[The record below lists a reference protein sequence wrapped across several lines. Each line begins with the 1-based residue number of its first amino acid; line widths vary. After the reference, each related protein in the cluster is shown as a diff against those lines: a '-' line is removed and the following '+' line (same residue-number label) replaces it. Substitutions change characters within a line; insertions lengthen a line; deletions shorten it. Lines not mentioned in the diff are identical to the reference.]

1 MAVTFSLVCGI
12 NNIFL
17 VTLMTSFLLIIL
29 YPQDTREE
37 IQSEETILPDI
48 ETPKITIYIPSEED
62 YMKQIKQL
70 TERYDLSLTSSKQA
84 AYYDNLLGDIEIQL
98 NEIAQKNATIYASL
112 EFNKFK
118 KEHDE
123 IRGVYF
129 NGYLF
134 NNLNKRESI
143 EEILMSTNVNTLV
156 IDVKTDNGHILFD
169 TDVEE
174 VSYLNNERVKFSKN
188 EIQDLREIKDLY
200 LIARLVVFQDPLF
213 AKFFPDEAVFD
224 SRLNKPYS
232 QNGQF
237 FLDPS
242 SEKVQNYIVNIAV
255 EACRLG
261 FDEIQYD
268 YIRYPDSNNK
278 FMRFDTKNDFENRV
292 NNINSFLSKS
302 RQMLHNEGCLLSA
315 DTFGYILTNKQ
326 DGGIGQNLESIV
338 ENVDFIS
345 PMVYPSHY
353 TNGSFGYQNPNKH
366 PYEVIT
372 AALTDAL
379 DRGIDKDK
387 IRPFLQGFWHSNE
400 DIRNNI
406 KAASDL
412 KMDWLI
418 WNILSVYE
426 LDSFSK
432 LSE

>member
-1 MAVTFSLVCGI
+1 ML
-12 NNIFL
+12 
-17 VTLMTSFLLIIL
+17 FLLIFL
-29 YPQDTREE
+29 YPQKL
-37 IQSEETILPDI
+37 SEEMENEEVAISQLKTT
-48 ETPKITIYIPSEED
+48 ETTIYVLSQKDHINT
-62 YMKQIKQL
+62 IKQVM
-70 TERYDLSLTSSKQA
+70 ENYDMAVLRSNLDVYSEILLSGI
-84 AYYDNLLGDIEIQL
+84 DVQL
-98 NEIAQKNATIYASL
+98 QEIALKNATIYASMKI
-112 EFNKFK
+112 NKFK
-118 KEHDE
+118 KENDQ
-123 IRGVYF
+123 IRGIYL

-134 NNLNKRESI
+134 NNPSKRESI
-143 EEILMSTNVNTLV
+143 EKILTNTDVNTLV

-169 TDVEE
+169 TEIDE
-174 VSYLNNERVKFSKN
+174 VIYLNNERVKFTN
-188 EIQDLREIKDLY
+188 NDLQELREIKDIY
-200 LIARLVVFQDPLF
+200 LVGRLVVFQDPLF
-213 AKFFPDEAVFD
+213 AKVFPDEAVFD

-242 SEKVQNYIVNIAV
+242 SKKVQDYIINIAI
-255 EACRLG
+255 ESCRLG

-268 YIRYPDSNNK
+268 YIRYPDSNSK
-278 FMRFDTKNDFENRV
+278 FMQFDTKNDFENRV
-292 NNINSFLSKS
+292 NNINSFLSRS
-302 RQMLHNEGCLLSA
+302 RQLLHNEGCLLSA

-326 DGGIGQNLESIV
+326 DGGIGQNLETIV

-353 TNGSFGYQNPNKH
+353 TNGSFGYQNPNEH

-379 DRGIDKDK
+379 DRGVDKDK

-412 KMDWLI
+412 EMDWLI

-426 LDSFSK
+426 LDSFTK

>member
-1 MAVTFSLVCGI
+1 MRKIFF
-12 NNIFL
+12 NIFL
-17 VTLMTSFLLIIL
+17 VTVIMLFLLIFL
-29 YPQDTREE
+29 YPQKL
-37 IQSEETILPDI
+37 SEEMENEEVVISQLKTT
-48 ETPKITIYIPSEED
+48 ETTIYVLSQKDHINT
-62 YMKQIKQL
+62 IKQVM
-70 TERYDLSLTSSKQA
+70 ENYDMAVLRSNLDTYSEILLSGI
-84 AYYDNLLGDIEIQL
+84 DVQL
-98 NEIAQKNATIYASL
+98 QEIALKNATIYASMKI
-112 EFNKFK
+112 NKFK
-118 KEHDE
+118 KENDQ
-123 IRGVYF
+123 IRGIYL

-134 NNLNKRESI
+134 NNPSKRESI
-143 EEILMSTNVNTLV
+143 EKILTNTDVNTLV

-169 TDVEE
+169 TEIDE
-174 VSYLNNERVKFSKN
+174 VIYLNNERVKFTN
-188 EIQDLREIKDLY
+188 NDLQELREIKDIY
-200 LIARLVVFQDPLF
+200 LVGRLVVFQDPLF
-213 AKFFPDEAVFD
+213 AKVFPDEAVFD
-224 SRLNKPYS
+224 SRLNKPHS

-242 SEKVQNYIVNIAV
+242 SKKVQDYIINIAI
-255 EACRLG
+255 ESCRLG

-268 YIRYPDSNNK
+268 YIRYPDSNSK
-278 FMRFDTKNDFENRV
+278 FMQFDTKNDFENRV
-292 NNINSFLSKS
+292 NNINSFLSRS
-302 RQMLHNEGCLLSA
+302 RQLLHNEGCLLSA

-326 DGGIGQNLESIV
+326 DGGIGQNLETIV

-353 TNGSFGYQNPNKH
+353 TNGSFGYQNPNEH

-379 DRGIDKDK
+379 DRGVDKDK

-412 KMDWLI
+412 EMDWLI

-426 LDSFSK
+426 LDSFTK

>member
-1 MAVTFSLVCGI
+1 MRKIFF
-12 NNIFL
+12 NIFL
-17 VTLMTSFLLIIL
+17 VTVIMLFLLIFL
-29 YPQDTREE
+29 YPQKL
-37 IQSEETILPDI
+37 SEEMENEEVAISQLKTT
-48 ETPKITIYIPSEED
+48 ETTIYVLSQKDHINT
-62 YMKQIKQL
+62 IKQVM
-70 TERYDLSLTSSKQA
+70 ENYDMAVLRSNLDAYSEILLSGI
-84 AYYDNLLGDIEIQL
+84 DVQL
-98 NEIAQKNATIYASL
+98 QEIALKNATIYASMKI
-112 EFNKFK
+112 NKFK
-118 KEHDE
+118 KENDQ
-123 IRGVYF
+123 IRGIYL

-134 NNLNKRESI
+134 NNPSKRESI
-143 EEILMSTNVNTLV
+143 EKILTNTDVNTLV

-169 TDVEE
+169 TEIDE
-174 VSYLNNERVKFSKN
+174 VIYLNNERVKFTN
-188 EIQDLREIKDLY
+188 NDLQELREIKDIY
-200 LIARLVVFQDPLF
+200 LVGRLVVFQDPLF
-213 AKFFPDEAVFD
+213 AKVFPDEAVFD

-242 SEKVQNYIVNIAV
+242 SKKVQDYIINIAI
-255 EACRLG
+255 ESCRLG

-268 YIRYPDSNNK
+268 YIRYPDSNSK
-278 FMRFDTKNDFENRV
+278 FMQFDTKNDFENRV
-292 NNINSFLSKS
+292 NNINSFLSRS
-302 RQMLHNEGCLLSA
+302 RQLLHNEDCLLSA

-326 DGGIGQNLESIV
+326 DGGIGQNLETIV

-353 TNGSFGYQNPNKH
+353 TNGSFGYQNPNEH

-379 DRGIDKDK
+379 DRGVDKDK

-412 KMDWLI
+412 EMDWLI

-426 LDSFSK
+426 LDSFTK

>member
-1 MAVTFSLVCGI
+1 MKKILF
-12 NNIFL
+12 NIFL
-17 VTLMTSFLLIIL
+17 VTAITLFLLIFL
-29 YPQDTREE
+29 YPQKLSQEMENEE
-37 IQSEETILPDI
+37 VAISQLKTTETTIYVLSEKDHVKTIKQVMENYDMSVLSSNLNAYSEILFSDI
-48 ETPKITIYIPSEED
+48 EV
-62 YMKQIKQL
+62 QL
-70 TERYDLSLTSSKQA
+70 Q
-84 AYYDNLLGDIEIQL
+84 
-98 NEIAQKNATIYASL
+98 EIALKNATIYASL
-112 EFNKFK
+112 KINKFK
-118 KEHDE
+118 KENDQ
-123 IRGVYF
+123 IRGIYL

-134 NNLNKRESI
+134 NNPSKRESI
-143 EEILMSTNVNTLV
+143 EKILTNTDVNTLV

-169 TDVEE
+169 TEIDE
-174 VSYLNNERVKFSKN
+174 VIYLNNERVKFTKN
-188 EIQDLREIKDLY
+188 DLQELKEIKDIY
-200 LIARLVVFQDPLF
+200 LVGRLVVFQDPLF
-213 AKFFPDEAVFD
+213 AKVFPDEAVFD

-242 SEKVQNYIVNIAV
+242 SQKVQDYIINIAI
-255 EACRLG
+255 ESCRLG

-268 YIRYPDSNNK
+268 YIRYPDSSSK
-278 FMRFDTKNDFENRV
+278 FMQFDTKNDFENRV

-302 RQMLHNEGCLLSA
+302 RQLLHNEGCLLSA

-326 DGGIGQNLESIV
+326 DGGIGQNLETII

-353 TNGSFGYQNPNKH
+353 TNGSFGYQNPNEH

-379 DRGIDKDK
+379 DRGVDKDK

-412 KMDWLI
+412 EMDWLI

-426 LDSFSK
+426 LDSFTK

>member
-1 MAVTFSLVCGI
+1 MKKVVV
-12 NNIFL
+12 NIFL

-48 ETPKITIYIPSEED
+48 KTPKITIYIPSEED
-62 YMKQIKQL
+62 YMKQIKQI

-84 AYYDNLLGDIEIQL
+84 EYYENLFGDIEIQL

-123 IRGVYF
+123 IRGVYL

-134 NNLNKRESI
+134 NNPNKRESI
-143 EEILMSTNVNTLV
+143 EEILMSTDVNTLV

-268 YIRYPDSNNK
+268 YIRYPDSSNK

>member
-1 MAVTFSLVCGI
+1 MKKVVV
-12 NNIFL
+12 NIFL

-123 IRGVYF
+123 IRGVYL

-134 NNLNKRESI
+134 NNPNKRESI
-143 EEILMSTNVNTLV
+143 EEILMSTNVNSLV

-188 EIQDLREIKDLY
+188 DIQDLREIKDLY

-213 AKFFPDEAVFD
+213 TKFFPDEAVFD

-302 RQMLHNEGCLLSA
+302 RKMLHNEGCLLSA

>member
-1 MAVTFSLVCGI
+1 MRKILF
-12 NNIFL
+12 NIFL
-17 VTLMTSFLLIIL
+17 VTSIMLCLLIFL
-29 YPQDTREE
+29 YPQKL
-37 IQSEETILPDI
+37 SEEMENEEVAISQLKTT
-48 ETPKITIYIPSEED
+48 ETTIYVLSQKDHINT
-62 YMKQIKQL
+62 IKQVM
-70 TERYDLSLTSSKQA
+70 ENYDMAVLRSNLDVYSE
-84 AYYDNLLGDIEIQL
+84 NLLSGIDVQL
-98 NEIAQKNATIYASL
+98 QEIALKNATIYASMKI
-112 EFNKFK
+112 NKFK
-118 KEHDE
+118 KENDQ
-123 IRGVYF
+123 IRGIYL

-134 NNLNKRESI
+134 NNPSKRESI
-143 EEILMSTNVNTLV
+143 EKILTNTDVNTLV

-169 TDVEE
+169 TEIDE
-174 VSYLNNERVKFSKN
+174 VIYLNNERIKFTN
-188 EIQDLREIKDLY
+188 NDLQELREIKDIY
-200 LIARLVVFQDPLF
+200 LVGRLVVFQDPLF
-213 AKFFPDEAVFD
+213 AKVFPDEAVFD
-224 SRLNKPYS
+224 SRLNKPHS

-242 SEKVQNYIVNIAV
+242 SKKVQDYIINIAI
-255 EACRLG
+255 ESCRLG

-268 YIRYPDSNNK
+268 YIRYPDSSSK
-278 FMRFDTKNDFENRV
+278 FMQFDTKNDFENRV

-302 RQMLHNEGCLLSA
+302 RQLLHSEGCLLSA
-315 DTFGYILTNKQ
+315 DTFGFILTNKQ
-326 DGGIGQNLESIV
+326 DGGIGQNLETIV

-353 TNGSFGYQNPNKH
+353 TNGSFGYQNPNEH

-379 DRGIDKDK
+379 DRGVDKDK

-412 KMDWLI
+412 EMDWLI

-426 LDSFSK
+426 LDSFTK

>member
-1 MAVTFSLVCGI
+1 MRKILF
-12 NNIFL
+12 NIFL
-17 VTLMTSFLLIIL
+17 VTVIMLFLLIFL
-29 YPQDTREE
+29 YPQKL
-37 IQSEETILPDI
+37 SEEMENEEVAISQLKTT
-48 ETPKITIYIPSEED
+48 ETTIYVLSQKDHINT
-62 YMKQIKQL
+62 IKQVM
-70 TERYDLSLTSSKQA
+70 ENYDMAVLRSNLDTYSEILLSGI
-84 AYYDNLLGDIEIQL
+84 DVQL
-98 NEIAQKNATIYASL
+98 QEIALKNATIYASMKI
-112 EFNKFK
+112 NKFK
-118 KEHDE
+118 KENDQ
-123 IRGVYF
+123 IRGIYL

-134 NNLNKRESI
+134 NNPSKRESI
-143 EEILMSTNVNTLV
+143 EKILTNTDVNTLV

-169 TDVEE
+169 TEIDE
-174 VSYLNNERVKFSKN
+174 VIYLNNERVKFTN
-188 EIQDLREIKDLY
+188 NDLQELREIKDIY
-200 LIARLVVFQDPLF
+200 LVGRLVVFQDPLF
-213 AKFFPDEAVFD
+213 AKVFPDEAVFD

-242 SEKVQNYIVNIAV
+242 SKKVQDYIINIAI
-255 EACRLG
+255 ESCRLG

-268 YIRYPDSNNK
+268 YIRYPDSSSK
-278 FMRFDTKNDFENRV
+278 FMQFDTKNDFENRV
-292 NNINSFLSKS
+292 NNINSFLSRS
-302 RQMLHNEGCLLSA
+302 RQLLHSEGCLLSA
-315 DTFGYILTNKQ
+315 DTFGFILTNKQ
-326 DGGIGQNLESIV
+326 DGGIGQNLETIV

-379 DRGIDKDK
+379 DRGVDKDK

-412 KMDWLI
+412 EMDWLI

-426 LDSFSK
+426 LDSFTK

>member
-1 MAVTFSLVCGI
+1 MKKVVV
-12 NNIFL
+12 NIFL

-302 RQMLHNEGCLLSA
+302 RKMLHNEGCLLSA

-353 TNGSFGYQNPNKH
+353 TNGFFGYQNPNKH

>member
-1 MAVTFSLVCGI
+1 MRKIFF
-12 NNIFL
+12 NIFL
-17 VTLMTSFLLIIL
+17 VTVIMLFLLIFL
-29 YPQDTREE
+29 YPQKL
-37 IQSEETILPDI
+37 SEEMENEEVAISQLKTT
-48 ETPKITIYIPSEED
+48 ETTIYVLSQKDHINT
-62 YMKQIKQL
+62 IKQVM
-70 TERYDLSLTSSKQA
+70 ENYDMAVLRSNLDAYSEILLS
-84 AYYDNLLGDIEIQL
+84 GIEVQL
-98 NEIAQKNATIYASL
+98 QEIALKNATIYASMKI
-112 EFNKFK
+112 NKFK
-118 KEHDE
+118 KENDQ
-123 IRGVYF
+123 IRGIYL

-134 NNLNKRESI
+134 NNPSKRESI
-143 EEILMSTNVNTLV
+143 EKILTNTDVNTLV

-169 TDVEE
+169 TEIDE
-174 VSYLNNERVKFSKN
+174 VIYLNNERVKFTN
-188 EIQDLREIKDLY
+188 NDLQELREIKDIY
-200 LIARLVVFQDPLF
+200 LVGRLVVFQDPLF
-213 AKFFPDEAVFD
+213 AKVFPDEAVFD

-242 SEKVQNYIVNIAV
+242 SKKVQDYIINIAI
-255 EACRLG
+255 ESCRLG

-268 YIRYPDSNNK
+268 YIRYPDSNSK
-278 FMRFDTKNDFENRV
+278 FMQFDTKNDFENRV
-292 NNINSFLSKS
+292 NNINSFLSRS
-302 RQMLHNEGCLLSA
+302 RQLLHNEGCLLSA

-326 DGGIGQNLESIV
+326 DGGIGQNLETIV

-353 TNGSFGYQNPNKH
+353 TNGSFGYQNPNEH

-379 DRGIDKDK
+379 DRGVDKDK

-412 KMDWLI
+412 EMDWLI

-426 LDSFSK
+426 LDSFTK

>member
-1 MAVTFSLVCGI
+1 MRKILF
-12 NNIFL
+12 NIFL
-17 VTLMTSFLLIIL
+17 VTVIMLFLLIFL
-29 YPQDTREE
+29 YPQKL
-37 IQSEETILPDI
+37 SEEMENEEVAISQLKTT
-48 ETPKITIYIPSEED
+48 ETTIYVLSQKDHINT
-62 YMKQIKQL
+62 IKQVM
-70 TERYDLSLTSSKQA
+70 ENYDMAVLRSNLDAYSEILLS
-84 AYYDNLLGDIEIQL
+84 GIEVQL
-98 NEIAQKNATIYASL
+98 QEIALKNATIYASMKI
-112 EFNKFK
+112 NKFK
-118 KEHDE
+118 KENDQ
-123 IRGVYF
+123 IRGIYL

-134 NNLNKRESI
+134 NNPSKRESI
-143 EEILMSTNVNTLV
+143 EKILTNTDVNTLV

-169 TDVEE
+169 TEIDE
-174 VSYLNNERVKFSKN
+174 VIYLNNERVKFTN
-188 EIQDLREIKDLY
+188 NDLQELREIKDIY
-200 LIARLVVFQDPLF
+200 LVGRLVVFQDPLF
-213 AKFFPDEAVFD
+213 AKVFPDEAVFD

-242 SEKVQNYIVNIAV
+242 SKKVQDYIINIAI
-255 EACRLG
+255 ESCRLG

-268 YIRYPDSNNK
+268 YIRYPDSNSK
-278 FMRFDTKNDFENRV
+278 FMQFDTKNDFENRV
-292 NNINSFLSKS
+292 NNINSFLSRS
-302 RQMLHNEGCLLSA
+302 RQLLHNEGCLLSA

-326 DGGIGQNLESIV
+326 DGGIGQNLETIV

-353 TNGSFGYQNPNKH
+353 TNGSFGYQNPNEH

-379 DRGIDKDK
+379 DRGVDKDK

-412 KMDWLI
+412 EMDWLI

-426 LDSFSK
+426 LDSFTK

>member
-1 MAVTFSLVCGI
+1 MRKILF
-12 NNIFL
+12 NIFL
-17 VTLMTSFLLIIL
+17 VTVIMLFLLIFL
-29 YPQDTREE
+29 YPQKL
-37 IQSEETILPDI
+37 SEEMENEEVAISQLKTTETTIYVLSQKDHINTIKQVMENYDMAVLRSNLDAYSEILLSDI
-48 ETPKITIYIPSEED
+48 EV
-62 YMKQIKQL
+62 QL
-70 TERYDLSLTSSKQA
+70 Q
-84 AYYDNLLGDIEIQL
+84 
-98 NEIAQKNATIYASL
+98 EIALKNATIYASMKI
-112 EFNKFK
+112 NKFK
-118 KEHDE
+118 KENDQ
-123 IRGVYF
+123 IRGIYL

-134 NNLNKRESI
+134 NNPSKRESI
-143 EEILMSTNVNTLV
+143 EKILTNTDVNTLV

-169 TDVEE
+169 TEIDE
-174 VSYLNNERVKFSKN
+174 VIYLNNERVKFTN
-188 EIQDLREIKDLY
+188 NDLQELREIKDIY
-200 LIARLVVFQDPLF
+200 LVGRLVVFQDPLF
-213 AKFFPDEAVFD
+213 AKVFPDEAVFD

-242 SEKVQNYIVNIAV
+242 SKKVQDYIINIAI
-255 EACRLG
+255 ESCRLG

-268 YIRYPDSNNK
+268 YIRYPDSSSK
-278 FMRFDTKNDFENRV
+278 FMQFDTKNDFENRV
-292 NNINSFLSKS
+292 NNINSFLSRS
-302 RQMLHNEGCLLSA
+302 RQLLHNEGCLLSA
-315 DTFGYILTNKQ
+315 DTFGFILTNKQ
-326 DGGIGQNLESIV
+326 DGGIGQNLETIV

-353 TNGSFGYQNPNKH
+353 TNGSFGYQNPNEH

-379 DRGIDKDK
+379 DRGVDKDK

-412 KMDWLI
+412 EMDWLI

-426 LDSFSK
+426 LDSFTK

>member
-1 MAVTFSLVCGI
+1 MRKIFF
-12 NNIFL
+12 NIFL
-17 VTLMTSFLLIIL
+17 VTVIMLFLLIFL
-29 YPQDTREE
+29 YPQKL
-37 IQSEETILPDI
+37 SEEMENEEVAISQLKTTETTIYVLSQKDHINTIKQVMENYDMAVLRSNLDAYSEILLSDI
-48 ETPKITIYIPSEED
+48 EV
-62 YMKQIKQL
+62 QL
-70 TERYDLSLTSSKQA
+70 Q
-84 AYYDNLLGDIEIQL
+84 
-98 NEIAQKNATIYASL
+98 EIALKNATIYASMKI
-112 EFNKFK
+112 NKFK
-118 KEHDE
+118 KENDQ
-123 IRGVYF
+123 IRGIYL

-134 NNLNKRESI
+134 NNPSKRESI
-143 EEILMSTNVNTLV
+143 EKILTNTDVNTLV

-169 TDVEE
+169 TEIDE
-174 VSYLNNERVKFSKN
+174 VIYLNNERIKFTN
-188 EIQDLREIKDLY
+188 NDLQELREIKDIY
-200 LIARLVVFQDPLF
+200 LVGRLVVFQDPLF
-213 AKFFPDEAVFD
+213 AKVFPDEAVFD

-242 SEKVQNYIVNIAV
+242 SKKVQDYIINIAI
-255 EACRLG
+255 ESCRLG

-268 YIRYPDSNNK
+268 YIRYPDSSSK
-278 FMRFDTKNDFENRV
+278 FMQFDTKNDFENRV
-292 NNINSFLSKS
+292 NNINSFLSRS
-302 RQMLHNEGCLLSA
+302 RQLLHSEGCLLSA
-315 DTFGYILTNKQ
+315 DTFGFILTNKQ
-326 DGGIGQNLESIV
+326 DGGIGQNLETIV

-379 DRGIDKDK
+379 DRGVDKDK

-412 KMDWLI
+412 EMDWLI

-426 LDSFSK
+426 LDSFTK

>member
-1 MAVTFSLVCGI
+1 MKKVVV
-12 NNIFL
+12 NIFL

-134 NNLNKRESI
+134 NNPNKRESI

-174 VSYLNNERVKFSKN
+174 VLYLNNERVKFSKN

-278 FMRFDTKNDFENRV
+278 FMRFDIKNDFENRV

-302 RQMLHNEGCLLSA
+302 RKMLHNEGCLLSA

-345 PMVYPSHY
+345 QMVYPSHY